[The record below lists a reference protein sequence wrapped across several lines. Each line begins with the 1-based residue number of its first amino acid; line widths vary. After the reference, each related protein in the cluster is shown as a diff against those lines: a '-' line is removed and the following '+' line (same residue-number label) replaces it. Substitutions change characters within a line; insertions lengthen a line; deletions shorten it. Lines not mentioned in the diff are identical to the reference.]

1 MLEFNSS
8 SHLSIAIE
16 MNDATMQ
23 NFNFPC
29 STNSPY
35 FSLPLPSSFFR
46 YSVTSSFLREK
57 TLPSFFVPL
66 FYLWTIS
73 NPKKSNK
80 SHAPRSEV
88 GKRKNQKSRK
98 GPDKKK
104 KVPDIAKIFFGKEA
118 AAAAAATKTTGE
130 KSTKISVPVK
140 KKSVKSKMGQSSAN
154 ESSPQPSSSGL
165 QPITSTPNPPKED
178 AAPYRTRRK
187 SSPASRPKVSCT
199 IDVSCFGAPW
209 ILGLRIITQFWR

>member
-1 MLEFNSS
+1 MTQQCKILI
-8 SHLSIAIE
+8 SHAQPFHP
-16 MNDATMQ
+16 T
-23 NFNFPC
+23 FPFLFL
-29 STNSPY
+29 PP
-35 FSLPLPSSFFR
+35 FSGTQLPCRSEGRRRGRHFSFF
-46 YSVTSSFLREK
+46 
-57 TLPSFFVPL
+57 L
-66 FYLWTIS
+66 FYLWTIF

-165 QPITSTPNPPKED
+165 QPITSTPNPPMED
-178 AAPYRTRRK
+178 AAPYRTGEKIFTGVKTK
-187 SSPASRPKVSCT
+187 SVVYDRCLLFRCT
-199 IDVSCFGAPW
+199 LDPGVKNYNP
-209 ILGLRIITQFWR
+209 ILEVTN